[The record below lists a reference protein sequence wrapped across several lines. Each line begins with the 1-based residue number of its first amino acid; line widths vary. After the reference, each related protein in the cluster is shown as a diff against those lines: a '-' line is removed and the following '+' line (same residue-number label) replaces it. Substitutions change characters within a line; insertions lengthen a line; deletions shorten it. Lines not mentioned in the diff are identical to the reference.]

1 MRQRAPRHVLPF
13 ASSLAIAALAC
24 ATWSA
29 NAVAGPRYSP
39 PGVQI
44 FLNGNGGYAEGTL
57 GGTRNSA
64 NTVERITCT
73 VTREEILSASGAL
86 QERATLVV
94 CTARNAAGRTASC
107 ASESEAI
114 ANGLNGL
121 SNDGLLRFSFDA
133 NAQCTD
139 ILVYESSS
147 LEVKK

>member
-1 MRQRAPRHVLPF
+1 MRERAPHNILQF
-13 ASSLAIAALAC
+13 TSALIAALAC
-24 ATWSA
+24 AASA
-29 NAVAGPRYSP
+29 TVVAGPRYTP

-64 NTVERITCT
+64 NNVERIRCT
-73 VTREEILSASGAL
+73 VTREENLSATGAL
-86 QERATLVV
+86 LSRETLLV
-94 CTARNAAGRTASC
+94 CIARNAAGRTASC

>member
-1 MRQRAPRHVLPF
+1 MRERAPHNILQFTSALV
-13 ASSLAIAALAC
+13 AALAC
-24 ATWSA
+24 AAIPAS
-29 NAVAGPRYSP
+29 AVAGPRYAQ

-44 FLNGNGGYAEGTL
+44 LLNGNGGFAEGTL

-64 NTVERITCT
+64 NTVERIQCT
-73 VTREEILSASGAL
+73 VTREEIISASGVL
-86 QERATLVV
+86 VEREILVICV
-94 CTARNAAGRTASC
+94 ARDAAGRTASC
-107 ASESEAI
+107 VSESEAI

-121 SNDGLLRFSFDA
+121 SNDGLLHFSFDA